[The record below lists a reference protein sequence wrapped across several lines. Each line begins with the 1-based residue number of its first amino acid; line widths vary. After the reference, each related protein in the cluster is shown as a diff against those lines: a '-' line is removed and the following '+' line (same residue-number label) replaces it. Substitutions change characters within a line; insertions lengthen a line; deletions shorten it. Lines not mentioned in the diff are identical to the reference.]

1 MAALITPTGPKRRF
15 WSLLT
20 PSKEFTLKLP
30 LRRAFAGERAGPVAK
45 QREGEVVGVPEAVC
59 GWTNSDPPHPAS
71 PPAKT
76 RAERGMSISADIC
89 ESNSALAGGEGG
101 ARCVSTG
108 RVRWSA
114 LQTLCAGR

>member
-1 MAALITPTGPKRRF
+1 MAAFITPPGAKRRF

-59 GWTNSDPPHPAS
+59 GWIDSDPPPALS
-71 PPAKT
+71 PAK
-76 RAERGMSISADIC
+76 RRRGSMSC
-89 ESNSALAGGEGG
+89 EAIYKEIYS
-101 ARCVSTG
+101 
-108 RVRWSA
+108 
-114 LQTLCAGR
+114 